1 MLEAL
6 PNVTETTERDYH
18 QIFQFYNWE
27 HKNVTVSLKMVEG
40 NGTVMI
46 QQTGQRDYKNN
57 IYTGLPIAA
66 ANSAVY
72 KDV

>member
-1 MLEAL
+1 
-6 PNVTETTERDYH
+6 
-18 QIFQFYNWE
+18 
-27 HKNVTVSLKMVEG
+27 MVEG